1 MTDGIAAVDVA
12 LDYGPRL
19 SSGVE
24 QGVTIMRTLAL
35 VAATIV
41 ALCAAPGV
49 SIAQA
54 PELPSPLVSV
64 DWLEFNQEDVV
75 LLDVRKNT
83 KLYGEDGHIPGA
95 VLVDWKQVRA
105 DVTEDGV
112 VYERMLLD
120 EPRFEQLMQA
130 HGVDNDSTVVI
141 AHGGKD
147 ALQLSF
153 GARLY
158 WQLKYYGHDR
168 VAILDG
174 GTAQWKATGRELSK
188 EPSPVQT
195 GTFEVTDRRD
205 ALLATTEEVEAAL
218 AAQSAQLV
226 DSRPLAFYLGLEQRS
241 YVYAPGHIPGAKHM
255 PFSLLTPGKGPGVLR
270 TPEDL
275 RQAALALGIDPAKP
289 LITYCN
295 SGHVA
300 SGVWF
305 LLAEVLGNE
314 NAQLYDGSLHAWTK
328 DAARPMVSMRVD

>member
-1 MTDGIAAVDVA
+1 
-12 LDYGPRL
+12 
-19 SSGVE
+19 
-24 QGVTIMRTLAL
+24 MRKLAL
-35 VAATIV
+35 VAATIT
-41 ALCAAPGV
+41 ALSVTPLM
-49 SIAQA
+49 SSAQE
-54 PELPSPLVSV
+54 PELPGPLVSV

-75 LLDVRKNT
+75 LLDVRKKT
-83 KLYGEDGHIPGA
+83 ELYGKEGHIPGA
-95 VLVDWKQVRA
+95 ILVDWKKVRA
-105 DVTEDGV
+105 DLSEGGV

-130 HGVDNDSTVVI
+130 HGVDNDSTVII

-147 ALQLSF
+147 ALQFSF

-168 VAILDG
+168 VAVLDG
-174 GTAQWKATGRELSK
+174 GTAQWKASGRELSQ
-188 EPSPVQT
+188 EPTAAPT
-195 GTFEVTDRRD
+195 GTFKVTDRRD
-205 ALLATTEEVEAAL
+205 ELLATTEEVEAAL
-218 AAQSAQLV
+218 AEQSAQLV

-255 PFSLLTPGKGPGVLR
+255 PFSLLTPGKGPGLLR
-270 TPEDL
+270 ASEDL
-275 RQAALALGIDPAKP
+275 RQAALALGVDPVEPA
-289 LITYCN
+289 ITYCN

-328 DAARPMVSMRVD
+328 DAARPMVTLQVD